1 MQVAACFRLVSLL
14 DSQQQQQE
22 EDHAKRVPDGHGRS
36 FGPLP
41 WQKDQTMCFYLIL
54 STKNTKEFLFKFIFG
69 KLFFC
74 IYVYKNQSLIK
85 INQHFLKY
93 VLIWVKNMI
102 I

>member
-36 FGPLP
+36 FGSSP

-54 STKNTKEFLFKFIFG
+54 LTKNTKAFFFKFIFE
-69 KLFFC
+69 KLFFF

-93 VLIWVKNMI
+93 VLIWVKKMI

>member
-36 FGPLP
+36 FGSSP

-54 STKNTKEFLFKFIFG
+54 LTKNTKA
-69 KLFFC
+69 FFS
-74 IYVYKNQSLIK
+74 SL
-85 INQHFLKY
+85 FLKNY
-93 VLIWVKNMI
+93 SFVFMFIRTKVS
-102 I
+102 